1 VNNNK
6 DLFLIKINFFKK
18 EFTKIKNNNN
28 MIFIIIVAN
37 KPKILQFYNQ
47 LINPENFIPWK
58 EIKVLVIIFQKPKL

>member
-6 DLFLIKINFFKK
+6 DLFLIKINFFKI
-18 EFTKIKNNNN
+18 EFIKIKNNNK

-47 LINPENFIPWK
+47 QINQENFILWK
-58 EIKVLVIIFQKPKL
+58 EIKVLQIIYQKPKI